1 MLPSRTRKEGG
12 LFSSARI
19 GLEGD
24 IAKSYSLVMAQS
36 FQIQPLMRETF
47 EHLFERSQEELRND
61 GVEVF
66 KVDTYPGYPCRV
78 SLADAPV
85 DSEVLLLN
93 FDHLPMETP
102 FRSKGPIFVQRD
114 ALTATMKVNEI
125 PTMLGTRLLSIRGYD
140 SRGMMIDADVIP
152 GTELEG
158 TIESLFEQASIEFLH
173 VHFAKR
179 GCFTCQINRA

>member
-1 MLPSRTRKEGG
+1 MCKDKLKASDQPN
-12 LFSSARI
+12 SARI
-19 GLEGD
+19 GLEWD
-24 IAKSYSLVMAQS
+24 AAKSYSFLMPQS
-36 FQIQPLMRETF
+36 FQIQPLSRETF